1 MSYRNELSPE
11 MQARYGTSRQVWTPY
26 LVTGLVIIVAA
37 ALWGGW
43 HYKQSHAIVSS
54 RLDAFNVV
62 GNHKV
67 NIKVEVSRPT
77 NTTTYCVLRAQ
88 NANRV
93 DVGYATVTIPP
104 GQATV
109 AFSYPLN
116 TESSAVLAEVLNCS
130 ATLPMRVPPPNFPPG
145 VKIPS
150 QPSPGVAPSTK

>member
-1 MSYRNELSPE
+1 
-11 MQARYGTSRQVWTPY
+11 MQARYGTSRRVWTPY

-43 HYKQSHAIVSS
+43 NYKQSHAIVSS
-54 RLDAFNVV
+54 RLNAFKVV
-62 GNHKV
+62 GSHKV
-67 NIKVEVSRPT
+67 NIKFEVSRPA

-93 DVGYATVTIPP
+93 DVGYATVTVPA
-104 GQATV
+104 GQTTV
-109 AFSYPLN
+109 AFTYPLN
-116 TESSAVLAEVLNCS
+116 TESKAVLAEVLNCS

-150 QPSPGVAPSTK
+150 QPSPGVAPSPK